1 MRNLELPGRSPVH
14 APGGMAA
21 TSHPLATSAAIDV
34 LRSGGNAMDA
44 AVTACAVQC
53 VVEPNQRALAVI
65 VSFSMRQKAVV
76 TLSPSTVPD
85 GHRARRRRN
94 G

>member
-21 TSHPLATSAAIDV
+21 TSHPLATSAAIDM

-53 VVEPNQRALAVI
+53 VVEPQSTGI
-65 VSFSMRQKAVV
+65 VSFSMRQKAAAVYVV
-76 TLSPSTVPD
+76 EPFWTASGLI
-85 GHRARRRRN
+85 
-94 G
+94 

>member
-14 APGGMAA
+14 AAGGMAA
-21 TSHPLATSAAIDV
+21 TSHPLATSTAVDV

-53 VVEPNQRALAVI
+53 VVEPQ
-65 VSFSMRQKAVV
+65 
-76 TLSPSTVPD
+76 STGIGGDCFVLYAPKSLIF
-85 GHRARRRRN
+85 G
-94 G
+94 